1 MDGRAD
7 GRKDGQKEGMKE
19 GKKHIVFHRC
29 LCSAL
34 FTLKMRPPPT
44 YLTFDSGHWSAG

>member
-19 GKKHIVFHRC
+19 RNILSSTDAFVLHYSH
-29 LCSAL
+29 
-34 FTLKMRPPPT
+34 
-44 YLTFDSGHWSAG
+44 